1 MQEELLVSVIS
12 PCYNGEKYL
21 KHFLES
27 LLEQTYSNVEFI
39 IVNDGSNDNSEKI
52 ILSYKDKIEKRD
64 GHLNIFFKKIKDKR
78 QQLIED

>member
-1 MQEELLVSVIS
+1 MQEELLGSVIS

-52 ILSYKDKIEKRD
+52 ILSYKDKIEKK
-64 GHLNIFFKKIKDKR
+64 G
-78 QQLIED
+78 